1 MRITR
6 QSRYW
11 AQQLFLNCLTA
22 GRLDEKRVRETVT
35 ALVARQPRDCLA
47 VLARF
52 QRLVKLNL
60 DRYAARVESA
70 VPLTAE
76 ARAGIAASLSQRYGG
91 NLSMVFSETPGL
103 IGGLRIRVGSDVY
116 DGSVRS
122 RLDKLLAAFSE
133 SSGLPGVTGS

>member
-1 MRITR
+1 MKITR

-11 AQQLFLNCLTA
+11 AQQLFLTCLTA
-22 GRLDEKRVRETVT
+22 GRLDEQRVRDTVA
-35 ALVARQPRDCLA
+35 ALVARHPRDCLA
-47 VLARF
+47 VLTRF

-76 ARAGIAASLSQRYGG
+76 ERAAIEASLSARYGA
-91 NLSMVFSETPGL
+91 NLSIVFSETAGL

-122 RLDKLLAAFSE
+122 RLDALLALFSD